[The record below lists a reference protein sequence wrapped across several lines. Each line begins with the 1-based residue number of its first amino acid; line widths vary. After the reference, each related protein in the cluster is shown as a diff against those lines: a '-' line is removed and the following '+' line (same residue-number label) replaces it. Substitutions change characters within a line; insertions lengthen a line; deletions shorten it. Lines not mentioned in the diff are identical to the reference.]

1 MELTVDCQKRPE
13 GSKTKA
19 LRRSGLIPAVLYGH
33 NGAESVALTVEAK
46 TVQQLLKDA
55 SINNTLIKLNI
66 PDIPWN
72 GKTLL
77 REVQTHPWKGFP
89 YHLSFFSI
97 STQDSVEVEVP
108 LHFVGEAVG
117 VRMEGGVLDLILS
130 ELQVRCKPDSI
141 PESIEI
147 DISNLHL
154 GESLHV
160 NQLILPE
167 GVTTVGEEERV
178 VVSVASP
185 RVETKPEETATE
197 IETEEVA
204 EL

>member
-1 MELTVDCQKRPE
+1 MELTVECQKRPE
-13 GSKTKA
+13 GSKTRA

-33 NGAESVALTVEAK
+33 NGSESVALTVEAK

-66 PDIPWN
+66 PDPPWN

-77 REVQTHPWKGFP
+77 REVQTHPWKGYP

-108 LHFVGEAVG
+108 LNFVGESVG
-117 VRMEGGVLDLILS
+117 VKMEGGVLDLILS
-130 ELQVRCKPDSI
+130 ELQVKCKPDSI
-141 PESIEI
+141 PESIDI
-147 DISNLHL
+147 DISPLHL

-160 NQLILPE
+160 NQLTLPE
-167 GVTTVGEEERV
+167 GVTSVGEEERV
-178 VVSVASP
+178 VASIVSP
-185 RVETKPEETATE
+185 RVETQPQ
-197 IETEEVA
+197 ETETQEAA
-204 EL
+204 E

>member
-13 GSKTKA
+13 GSKPKA

-33 NGAESVALTVEAK
+33 NGSESVALTVDAK
-46 TVQQLLKDA
+46 TVQQLLKDG
-55 SINNTLIKLNI
+55 SINNTLIQLNI
-66 PDIPWN
+66 PDLPWN

-117 VRMEGGVLDLILS
+117 VKLEGGILEPILS
-130 ELQVRCKPDSI
+130 ELEVRCKPDSI

-147 DISNLHL
+147 DVSSLHL
-154 GESLHV
+154 GQSLHV
-160 NQLILPE
+160 NELILPE
-167 GVTTVGEEERV
+167 GVAAIGEKERV
-178 VVSVASP
+178 VVSIASP
-185 RVETKPEETATE
+185 RVEAQSQ
-197 IETEEVA
+197 ETEEGG
-204 EL
+204 E

>member
-1 MELTVDCQKRPE
+1 MELTVDCKKRPE

-33 NGAESVALTVEAK
+33 NGSESVALTVDAK
-46 TVQQLLKDA
+46 TVQQLLKDG
-55 SINNTLIKLNI
+55 SINNTLIQLNI
-66 PDIPWN
+66 PDLPWN

-77 REVQTHPWKGFP
+77 REVQTHPWKGFT

-117 VRMEGGVLDLILS
+117 VKIDGGILEPILS
-130 ELQVRCKPDSI
+130 ELEVRCKPDSI

-147 DISNLHL
+147 DVSSLHL

-167 GVTTVGEEERV
+167 GVTAIGEKERV
-178 VVSVASP
+178 VVSIASP
-185 RVETKPEETATE
+185 RVETEAQSE
-197 IETEEVA
+197 ETEEV
-204 EL
+204 EE